1 MSDQGGSRRVLVIG
15 ATGDVGNGIT
25 AAFLEAGWSVIASS
39 RRENA
44 LLALKRKHEGAALST
59 IRGDLDTEKDAAALA
74 AAAGELDAVVVTISL
89 PWNAGRLTE
98 LTFEA
103 LGDHLT
109 GYLRP
114 HSHAAKAFI
123 PTLKEGATYLALG
136 GGTADFVIPGNS
148 GMSMAQAAQRVLTTA
163 WSRESKGKGVI
174 IRELMIHA
182 AVEGYGADLMPGAE
196 VVKQIEV
203 GRRAVEIV
211 EHPELKGTVLTIPP
225 KAGEA

>member
-1 MSDQGGSRRVLVIG
+1 MSDKGASRRVLVIG
-15 ATGDVGNGIT
+15 ATGDVGKGVT

-39 RRENA
+39 RREDS
-44 LLALKRKHEGAALST
+44 LAAIARAHPGADLST
-59 IRGDLDTEKDAAALA
+59 IQGDLDTEKDAAALA
-74 AAAGELDAVVVTISL
+74 SAAGDLDAVVVTISL
-89 PWNAGRLTE
+89 PWHAGRLTE

-103 LGDHLT
+103 LNDHLT

-114 HSHAAKAFI
+114 HTNAAKAFI

-136 GGTADFVIPGNS
+136 GGTADFIIPGNS

-174 IRELMIHA
+174 IRELMIQA

-196 VVKQIEV
+196 VVEQIEV

-211 EHPELKGTVLTIPP
+211 EHPEFKGTVLTIPP